1 MREFGSPQ
9 PPFGS
14 GPHHDLET
22 FGGHA
27 GARCV
32 QSVPSSPRPR
42 SLPLCSPQPSLRA
55 CSPPPS
61 HNSAPSRL
69 STRRRSPSSLRRMR
83 PRRSRLLAI
92 RLQPVRQ
99 PSRYGVTWE
108 ITNLVDTPRSPAVC
122 SPVHPY
128 TRMGLCSDLQSFAEG
143 TEHPRFMSPSVLH
156 PVRFI
161 TTLSFLFPVSS
172 VPPVAVDCII
182 FHSCH
187 TFHARGVVIQ
197 LLFHT
202 SPRDPP

>member
-1 MREFGSPQ
+1 VREFGSPQ

-42 SLPLCSPQPSLRA
+42 SLPLCSPQPSLWA

-69 STRRRSPSSLRRMR
+69 STRRMSTRRRSPWSLRRMR

-92 RLQPVRQ
+92 RLQPVRR

-108 ITNLVDTPRSPAVC
+108 ITNLVDTPRSPAVR
-122 SPVHPY
+122 SPAHPY
-128 TRMGLCSDLQSFAEG
+128 TRMSLCLDLQSFVEG
-143 TEHPRFMSPSVLH
+143 TENIRRANSELLAHCTLFASFHPSSPFPPSDL
-156 PVRFI
+156 RS
-161 TTLSFLFPVSS
+161 SFALVTPFTHEVW
-172 VPPVAVDCII
+172 
-182 FHSCH
+182 
-187 TFHARGVVIQ
+187 
-197 LLFHT
+197 
-202 SPRDPP
+202 